1 MAQTAC
7 TSDTQGVRV
16 QRDQRRR
23 IPQRTHARS
32 GTRKADSRRVGT
44 VRLRVSV
51 TRKYRSQVGF
61 VLRRVAAGEV
71 IQIFLKITCNV
82 SGKYWVKVNLKQ
94 EVLEQN
100 FGFGKFEFENES
112 Y

>member
-32 GTRKADSRRVGT
+32 GTRKANSRRVGT
-44 VRLRVSV
+44 VCLRVSV
-51 TRKYRSQVGF
+51 TRKYTSRAGF
-61 VLRRVAAGEV
+61 VFRRMAAGEG
-71 IQIFLKITCNV
+71 IQICLMVTCNV
-82 SGKYWVKVNLKQ
+82 SGKY
-94 EVLEQN
+94 
-100 FGFGKFEFENES
+100 
-112 Y
+112 